1 MNRQALRPVEFRL
14 DFRNEAFLSRLER
27 IPVLSGHPQWAGD
40 GRVRCIRS
48 VETLK
53 GTSVGGGGKTIY
65 SEFSQIW
72 WLTHW
77 YLEPISRK
85 IFHRNSNWMDISL
98 CSHPNCRE
106 VIAMKFCTW
115 HDNCAVQNFVAI
127 LCPAMESH
135 WNKFSIEFELRWKN
149 RSRNGLLDKKDE
161 QIWQTTF
168 SDISLKNIALWY

>member
-115 HDNCAVQNFVAI
+115 HDNCVVPNFVAI
-127 LCPAMESH
+127 LCPAITGSRTETNFPSNLNYDGKIVREMGS
-135 WNKFSIEFELRWKN
+135 WTKRTN
-149 RSRNGLLDKKDE
+149 RFGRRHFP
-161 QIWQTTF
+161 TF
-168 SDISLKNIALWY
+168 R